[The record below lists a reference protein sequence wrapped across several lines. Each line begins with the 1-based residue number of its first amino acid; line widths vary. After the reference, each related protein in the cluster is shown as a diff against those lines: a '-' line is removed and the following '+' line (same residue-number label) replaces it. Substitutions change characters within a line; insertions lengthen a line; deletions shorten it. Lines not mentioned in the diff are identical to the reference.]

1 MLNFE
6 RALAWLA
13 QRYDDLLDADERA
26 FFSAFALLPQASRA
40 LLVRMLMRKGT
51 LFRAS
56 RLAYDEIGCPLQ
68 AAAPISALGWL
79 DPAPHLTLDDL
90 FALTTRAELLD
101 IFADALALIPGA
113 RGLRKPELLEALRP
127 FHAQG
132 DDEDGNGKN
141 SGNYT
146 GNNPGNN
153 AGYTAR
159 PLSAWNPHSSDRV
172 FRVDV
177 APLCERLRLMF
188 FGNLQQDWSEF
199 VLADLGV
206 FQYEKVAFGP
216 SSRAFQR
223 RADVDVYL
231 ALHACREELASI
243 ESFGSLLDREAE
255 EAVMGEIVARVRAVE
270 VPDSWLE
277 MRRAKLLFRIGQH
290 CERRQLWASAMVVYE
305 LCKWPGARHRRIRV
319 LERSERFDA
328 AVALALQAAASPES
342 EEEQQRVARMLPRLR
357 RKLGE
362 PAVRVRA
369 ERAAERSTLILP
381 RPQASAS
388 QYAPSPQATHAPPS
402 VEYLVRDHL
411 TCEAAPV
418 YYVENALINSL
429 FGLLCWK
436 PVFAALP
443 GAFFHPFQ
451 RGPADLHAPDFH
463 ARRAAQFA
471 ACLEQLDSGAYRETI
486 LRHLRDKAGV
496 QSPFVFWGLLTP
508 ELVTM
513 ALDCLPAAHLKLWFE
528 RLLRD
533 VRANRS
539 GLPDLIRFWPAER
552 RYELIEVKGPGDR
565 LQDNQIRW
573 LTYCVQHGMPVR
585 VLDVRWADEAQSD
598 ACADAAAAK
607 VTNAAANAAANAAI
621 NAATGAATSAATAK
635 AATAKAATAKAANA
649 AAAKAANAATAKA
662 ANAAAATAADA
673 AAVAATNATN
683 AATAAGATAAPAATL
698 AERIT

>member
-1 MLNFE
+1 MATDATPDSLAGVPYYLLNFE

-13 QRYDDLLDADERA
+13 QRYDDLLDAGERA
-26 FFSAFALLPQASRA
+26 FFGSFALLPQASRA

-127 FHAQG
+127 FHAQR
-132 DDEDGNGKN
+132 DDEPGSGNGNGNGNGSNANN
-141 SGNYT
+141 SANISA
-146 GNNPGNN
+146 N
-153 AGYTAR
+153 TAR
-159 PLSAWNPHSSDRV
+159 PLSAWHPDSSDCV

-216 SSRAFQR
+216 ASRAFQR

-231 ALHACREELASI
+231 ALHACREELGTI
-243 ESFGSLLDREAE
+243 ESFGSLIDREAE
-255 EAVMGEIVARVRAVE
+255 EAAISEIVARVRALE

-290 CERRQLWASAMVVYE
+290 CERRQLWAHALAVYE
-305 LCKWPGARHRRIRV
+305 PCAWPGARHRRMRV

-328 AVALALQAAASPES
+328 ALALASQAAASPES
-342 EEEQQRVARMLPRLR
+342 EEEQQRIARMLPRLR

-369 ERAAERSTLILP
+369 EQAVERSTLILP
-381 RPQASAS
+381 RPQASPS
-388 QYAPSPQATHAPPS
+388 PHAPSPEAAHAPQT
-402 VEYLVRDHL
+402 VEYVVRDHL

-429 FGLLCWK
+429 FGLLCWQ

-463 ARRAAQFA
+463 ARRAVQFA

-486 LRHLRDKAGV
+486 LRHLREKAGV

-513 ALDCLPAAHLKLWFE
+513 ALDCLPPAHLKLWFE

-573 LTYCVQHGMPVR
+573 LAYCVRHGMPVR
-585 VLDVRWADEAQSD
+585 VLDVRWADEANSD
-598 ACADAAAAK
+598 ACAHAAAATSAAAAADAAAA
-607 VTNAAANAAANAAI
+607 TTADAAAA
-621 NAATGAATSAATAK
+621 AATSAA
-635 AATAKAATAKAANA
+635 
-649 AAAKAANAATAKA
+649 
-662 ANAAAATAADA
+662 
-673 AAVAATNATN
+673 
-683 AATAAGATAAPAATL
+683 APAVPAASL
-698 AERIT
+698 AERTA

>member
-1 MLNFE
+1 MATDATPDSLTGVPYYLLNFE

-13 QRYDDLLDADERA
+13 QRYDDLLDAGERA
-26 FFSAFALLPQASRA
+26 FFDAFALLPQASRA

-56 RLAYDEIGCPLQ
+56 RLAYEEIGCPLQ
-68 AAAPISALGWL
+68 AAAPIRALGWL

-90 FALTTRAELLD
+90 FALTTRAELLH
-101 IFADALALIPGA
+101 IFADALAWIPGA
-113 RGLRKPELLEALRP
+113 RALRKPELLEALRP
-127 FHAQG
+127 FHANG
-132 DDEDGNGKN
+132 DDEDG
-141 SGNYT
+141 SGNNT
-146 GNNPGNN
+146 GNI
-153 AGYTAR
+153 AR
-159 PLSAWNPHSSDRV
+159 PLSAWHPDSGDCV

-199 VLADLGV
+199 VLAELGV
-206 FQYEKVAFGP
+206 FQYEKVAFAP

-231 ALHACREELASI
+231 ALHACREELESL
-243 ESFGSLLDREAE
+243 ESFGQLIDREAE
-255 EAVMGEIVARVRAVE
+255 EAVINEIVARVQAVE
-270 VPDSWLE
+270 VPDPWLE

-290 CERRQLWASAMVVYE
+290 CERRQLWAQALAVYE
-305 LCKWPGARHRRIRV
+305 PCAWPGARHRRIRV

-328 AVALALQAAASPES
+328 ALELALHAEASPES

-362 PAVRVRA
+362 PAVRVHA
-369 ERAAERSTLILP
+369 GRAAERSTLVLP
-381 RPQASAS
+381 GPQASPL
-388 QYAPSPQATHAPPS
+388 QHAPGPAEAVHAPQP

-429 FGLLCWK
+429 FGLLCWQ

-463 ARRAAQFA
+463 ARRAVQFA

-486 LRHLRDKAGV
+486 LRHLREKAGV

-573 LTYCVQHGMPVR
+573 LAYCVQHGMPVR
-585 VLDVRWADEAQSD
+585 VLDVRWADEAESD
-598 ACADAAAAK
+598 ACADAC
-607 VTNAAANAAANAAI
+607 
-621 NAATGAATSAATAK
+621 AATA
-635 AATAKAATAKAANA
+635 T
-649 AAAKAANAATAKA
+649 
-662 ANAAAATAADA
+662 
-673 AAVAATNATN
+673 
-683 AATAAGATAAPAATL
+683 ATAAPAATL
-698 AERIT
+698 AERTT